1 MSCREMI
8 ERLLETEPDELAGRG
23 EGGVAEHVRSC
34 ARCRAVAERLL
45 DAQAALAAELTAPP
59 RVGVDEAIERA
70 LLGAAGHP
78 PAPGKA
84 GVGGGGPSA
93 PPFRPGVRP
102 ATAPPPGWG
111 SSGGTAGGGVR
122 RGRRALRSL
131 VPLAAAAAVAL
142 LLVRHDVPRPAFEDA
157 AGSRSVAPA
166 PPAALPAVI
175 APEGRNAALFR
186 TSDPRITVVWIY

>member
-1 MSCREMI
+1 MI
-8 ERLLETEPDELAGRG
+8 ERLLEAEPDELAGRG

-45 DAQAALAAELTAPP
+45 DAEAALAAELAAPP
-59 RVGVDEAIERA
+59 RVGVDEAIEKA
-70 LLGAAGHP
+70 LRVAAGQAA
-78 PAPGKA
+78 APGKA
-84 GVGGGGPSA
+84 GVGGGGPSTLPA
-93 PPFRPGVRP
+93 HPGGRP
-102 ATAPPPGWG
+102 ASAPPPGWG
-111 SSGGTAGGGVR
+111 NSGGTSGGGVG

-131 VPLAAAAAVAL
+131 VPLAAAAVVAL